1 MRAGHDTKR
10 SALIIALVYS
20 VFGCLWIL
28 LSDKAVEWLFSD
40 ADAIIRISMLKGW
53 VYVGATSLLLFLL
66 LEHYLGALHASLR
79 REVDNLLDRQR
90 THDLLAAITEHSED
104 AIFAKDLQG
113 RYLLFNRAASRFVG
127 KPVAEVLGR
136 DERDFFPAEQAGML
150 RANAERVIATGSIET
165 GEEMLDTALGRRT
178 FLATR
183 GPLRDAGQRIVGT
196 FGIARDITASKQAQ
210 DALLASAV
218 RLRLLVEHSPV
229 ALAMFD
235 MQMRYL
241 AASNRWLK
249 DFGLQEGGIIGRSHY
264 EVFPEIGEDLKELHR
279 RGLAGETLGR
289 DADRFERA
297 DGGVLWL
304 RWELRPW
311 LLPEGKIGGI
321 VIFSE
326 DISRRRETER
336 ARQQLADDLG
346 ATLRAIPDLLFELD
360 ADGRYL
366 NVMASHEA
374 QLAAPVD
381 QLLGRTVTDVL
392 PPDAAATVLAALAA
406 ASRNGSDYGRT
417 IMLPL
422 AAGPS
427 HFEISVARKPLL
439 AGQGERFIVLSR
451 DITARK
457 LVEDQLRQRNAELER
472 FNRATIGRELD
483 MLEMKKTI
491 NALSR
496 ELGREPPYPLV
507 FLKEQD
513 DAGEGQV

>member
-1 MRAGHDTKR
+1 MSDGRDTQR
-10 SALIIALVYS
+10 SALVVALVYA
-20 VFGCLWIL
+20 VTGCLWIL
-28 LSDKAVEWLFSD
+28 FSDKVVEWLFSD
-40 ADAIIRISMLKGW
+40 PDAIIRASMLKGW
-53 VYVGATSLLLFLL
+53 FYVAATSLLLFFLV
-66 LEHYLGALHASLR
+66 EHYLGALHASLR
-79 REVDNLLDRQR
+79 REVDNLLERQR
-90 THDLLAAITEHSED
+90 THELLAAITEHSED

-113 RYLLFNRAASRFVG
+113 RYRLFNPAASRFLG
-127 KPVAEVLGR
+127 KPTGEVLGR
-136 DERDFFPAEQAGML
+136 DERDFFPLEQAAML
-150 RANAERVIATGSIET
+150 REIAARIIASGSIET
-165 GEEMLDTALGRRT
+165 SEETLDTALGQRT

-183 GPLRDAGQRIVGT
+183 GPLRDAGQQIIGT
-196 FGIARDITASKQAQ
+196 FGISRDITASKEAR
-210 DALLASAV
+210 DALLESAV
-218 RLRLLVEHSPV
+218 RLRLLVEHSPA

-235 MQMRYL
+235 REMRYL

-249 DFGLQEGGIIGRSHY
+249 DFALPAGGIIGRSHY

-279 RGLAGETLGR
+279 RGLAGETLGHE
-289 DADRFERA
+289 ADRFERA
-297 DGGVLWL
+297 DGSVLWL

-311 LLPEGKIGGI
+311 LLPDGKIGGI

-326 DISRRRETER
+326 DISRRREAER

-366 NVMASHEA
+366 KVMASHEA
-374 QLAAPVD
+374 HLAAPVD

-392 PPDAAATVLAALAA
+392 PPDAAATMLAALAA

-427 HFEISVARKPLL
+427 HFEISVARKPMVS
-439 AGQGERFIVLSR
+439 GQGERFIVLSR

-457 LVEDQLRQRNAELER
+457 LAEDQLRQRNAELER

-496 ELGREPPYPLV
+496 ELSREPPYPLA
-507 FLKEQD
+507 FLPDED
-513 DAGEGQV
+513 GAPEGRR